1 MGQRGAGS
9 VAQQPRGEEPTSV
22 QGLGGYVLQ
31 TLVGK
36 LENEE
41 KRTLKVPVS
50 VPKDG
55 LQQPW
60 VWGWGAA
67 HACPEAEQGGGLV
80 LGGQLD
86 PSGTGGSDAD
96 IG

>member
-1 MGQRGAGS
+1 MGLGAWLSSHEERNRPRCRGW
-9 VAQQPRGEEPTSV
+9 
-22 QGLGGYVLQ
+22 GGYVLQ
-31 TLVGK
+31 TLVAM

-41 KRTLKVPVS
+41 KQTLKVPVS

-67 HACPEAEQGGGLV
+67 HACPEAEQGGRLV
-80 LGGQLD
+80 LRGQLD